1 MIKLG
6 IKIRGGKIPVG
17 SGSGRGGR
25 EESLK
30 TVRCLAGC
38 ALGLCYS
45 RHRRRSGCEAG
56 STEKSSGGKW
66 RAGHVEFKMP
76 ARYLGGLPGREFSLW
91 VWSPERDVWEVPS
104 LPQLMLISCSVC
116 LNQAL

>member
-1 MIKLG
+1 M
-6 IKIRGGKIPVG
+6 V

-30 TVRCLAGC
+30 TSDVWLAVRWDY
-38 ALGLCYS
+38 YS
-45 RHRRRSGCEAG
+45 RHRRSGCESG

-66 RAGHVEFKMP
+66 RARHVEFKMP

-91 VWSPERDVWEVPS
+91 VWRPERDVWEVPS
-104 LPQLMLISCSVC
+104 LPQLRLISCGVC